1 MSTAPKTEYLDKVD
15 ENTLSE
21 GKKPFLSRRFKQAF
35 TPVRI
40 VAALIVLA
48 LLVITAFGPLLAP
61 HSPVAQDIGNRF
73 ASIGSPGRILGGDE
87 FGRDILSRSMYG
99 IQAELI
105 VALSATTISLL
116 VGTFIGLFAGYF
128 KGVVEFI
135 GMRGVDV
142 ILAFPP
148 IIIALL
154 AATLYGPGTG
164 TLIVVLGILF
174 IPQFARIAYG
184 QTLSISKKEFVEA
197 SEVFGASV
205 FVRLF
210 RVVLPNILA
219 PIFVQFSLTMAA
231 AILLESG
238 LSFLGLGIV
247 PPAPSLGAMVAEG
260 QRYMASEPTVLLV
273 PAALISVT
281 ILAFSLLGDALR
293 DWLDPR
299 R

>member
-1 MSTAPKTEYLDKVD
+1 MSIQRPTTDYIDVVD
-15 ENTLSE
+15 QPPA
-21 GKKPFLSRRFKQAF
+21 GKRQPLFSRRFRQAF
-35 TPVRI
+35 TISRLLAGVTVI
-40 VAALIVLA
+40 V
-48 LLVITAFGPLLAP
+48 LLVIMFTAQWIAPKSPLE
-61 HSPVAQDIGNRF
+61 QDITNRF
-73 ASIGSPGRILGGDE
+73 APVGTPGFWLGADD
-87 FGRDILSRSMYG
+87 FGRDILSRSIHG

-105 VALSATTISLL
+105 VAISATLIAMVLGTI
-116 VGTFIGLFAGYF
+116 IGLLAGYF
-128 KGVVEFI
+128 RGLAEII

-154 AATLYGPGTG
+154 AATLYGPGAG

-174 IPQFARIAYG
+174 IPQFARISYG

-197 SEVFGASV
+197 AEIFGANP
-205 FVRLF
+205 FIRIF
-210 RVVLPNILA
+210 RVILPNIAA

-231 AILLESG
+231 AVLLESG

-247 PPAPSLGAMVAEG
+247 PPDPSLGAMVADG
-260 QRYMASEPTVLLV
+260 QRHMASEPAVMLV
-273 PAALISVT
+273 PAILLSLI

-299 R
+299 K

>member
-1 MSTAPKTEYLDKVD
+1 MSLQRPTTDYVDVVDKPTG
-15 ENTLSE
+15 N
-21 GKKPFLSRRFKQAF
+21 KRKPLFSRRFSQAF
-35 TPVRI
+35 TIPRI
-40 VAALIVLA
+40 FAGITVIVL
-48 LLVITAFGPLLAP
+48 LFIMVTAQWIAP
-61 HSPVAQDIGNRF
+61 HDPLAQDISNRF
-73 ASIGSPGRILGGDE
+73 APVGTPGHWLGADN
-87 FGRDILSRSMYG
+87 FGRDTLSRSLLG

-105 VALSATTISLL
+105 VALSATMISMIFGTI
-116 VGTFIGLFAGYF
+116 IGLLAGYF
-128 KGVVEFI
+128 RGIAEII

-154 AATLYGPGTG
+154 AATLYGPGTL

-174 IPQFARIAYG
+174 IPQFARISYG
-184 QTLSISKKEFVEA
+184 QTLSISQKEFVEA
-197 SEVFGASV
+197 AEVFGANP

-210 RVVLPNILA
+210 RVILPNIAA

-231 AILLESG
+231 AVLLESG

-247 PPAPSLGAMVAEG
+247 PPDPSLGAMVAAG
-260 QRYMASEPTVLLV
+260 QRHMVSEPTVLLV
-273 PAALISVT
+273 PAILLSLI

-299 R
+299 K